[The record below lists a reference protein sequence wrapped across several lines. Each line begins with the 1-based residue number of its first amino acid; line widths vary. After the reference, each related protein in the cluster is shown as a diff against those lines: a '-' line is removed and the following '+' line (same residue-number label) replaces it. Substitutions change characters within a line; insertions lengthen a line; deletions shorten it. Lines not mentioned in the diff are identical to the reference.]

1 METILTERTADES
14 IKEIIKQTNLQHIA
28 IIMDGNRRW
37 AKNKGF
43 PSAVGHKKGVESLKA
58 TVYACNDFGIKY
70 LTVYAFSTENWNRKP
85 EEVDFL
91 MNLLGH
97 TIKNEL
103 QELHSNNVVISFL
116 GDLTR
121 LAPKLQE
128 ILYHAID
135 VTKNNTGVH
144 LQIAF
149 NYGARDEILTAAKK
163 IAMDI
168 KSGELAP
175 DDITEQVFQNYL
187 YTANIPDPD
196 LLIRT
201 GGEMRV
207 SNYLLWQIAYSE
219 ILIMNEFWPEFNKDT
234 LAKAINEFHTRQR
247 RYGK

>member
-1 METILTERTADES
+1 MITQIENSKE
-14 IKEIIKQTNLQHIA
+14 KEIVKETNLQHIA

-37 AKNKGF
+37 AKLRNL
-43 PSAVGHKKGVESLKA
+43 PSAFGHKKGVDSLKA
-58 TVYACNDFGIKY
+58 TLRACKDFGIKY
-70 LTVYAFSTENWNRKP
+70 LTVYAFSTENWNRKQ

-91 MNLLGH
+91 MDLLAQ

-103 QELHSNNVVISFL
+103 AEMHENGVVMNFI

-121 LAPKLQE
+121 LSKKLQE
-128 ILYHAID
+128 ILANAVE
-135 VTKNNTGVH
+135 VTKNNNGVH

-149 NYGARDEILTAAKK
+149 NYGSRAEITNAVKRIIENGTK
-163 IAMDI
+163 PEDVTE
-168 KSGELAP
+168 EL
-175 DDITEQVFQNYL
+175 ISQNL

-201 GGEMRV
+201 GGEIRV

-219 ILIMNEFWPEFNKDT
+219 LLIIPEFWPEFNKQT
-234 LAKAINEFHTRQR
+234 LSNALKEFHNRQR